1 MNVQSIV
8 QRAQCPDFSQL
19 DDNYLAIDAQRGYC
33 YSLNA
38 TAARIWD
45 MIDQPTSL
53 AALCDRLQME
63 YNVDKETCL
72 RDTIALVSMLQAS
85 GLLQVGTDGKGEQ

>member
-8 QRAQCPDFSQL
+8 RRAQCPDFSQL

-38 TAARIWD
+38 TAARIWE

-53 AALCDRLQME
+53 AALCDRLQNE

-72 RDTIALVSMLQAS
+72 RDTIALVSTLQAS
-85 GLLQVGTDGKGEQ
+85 GLLQVGNDGKGE

>member
-38 TAARIWD
+38 TAARIWE

-53 AALCDRLQME
+53 AALCDRLQNE

-72 RDTIALVSMLQAS
+72 RDTIALVSTLQAS
-85 GLLQVGTDGKGEQ
+85 GLLQVGNDGKGEQ